1 MGMKTVSYSIPVL
14 SVKSDGR
21 KTIPGSG
28 SLSRCPFEFHETGGD
43 APVKVSIVEDVPSG
57 AGNSLR
63 ASIWLAVTTAA
74 LALNRDLAGV
84 RIDVETTG
92 YVDGPSAGGMLCL
105 AVMSALEGKS
115 FPDDFAMTG
124 TVMVDGTVGAVGGV
138 AEKIRAAC
146 KSGVKRI
153 CIPAAVR
160 LDEDYTDLLDLGK
173 ELKVEVHQ
181 VSTIQDAYRVLH
193 QLPVRQT
200 LRLNPVEICRL
211 SPLMEGALKDQF
223 VSFVEELPRD
233 ETLWNSLIQKSVGEF
248 CSGLFGAAVQD
259 MKDGLNQL
267 AVPNLGETPDVER
280 YPALEHE
287 LPRDGEIDQTL
298 RKRYVEAL
306 GLFRQDL
313 KNVEAALENDSREEV
328 RLTSEILPGRP
339 INERSSDDWFD
350 DCVESPGAAQFVSC
364 ADNEISS
371 VYTFKLMCDDIT
383 REIEGVGDWN
393 SLSAEA
399 LNEIRGRLMAK
410 QGLLA
415 FNMVYAPDSEVRER
429 SNLFQRCLHGMM
441 PYIRPNAN
449 VRRVENLF
457 YRTMMA
463 MDSTF
468 NDMGLQEDHFIVR
481 SYRILKMLADEAHQ
495 SNDALHAVFSET
507 NALSWACAVLMCTD
521 PTIADNSAFFSF
533 AVTSARENALVN
545 IAECQKRGIPCV
557 MPVIDFQSAESKRDD
572 WMSDDEAEFHKYE
585 VFDDYLGASISARA
599 LILCFGG
606 QKIELNEKGYC
617 SRRAVWSPKE
627 SSLTVRYYGTD
638 GEPVL
643 RDGFSGYKRVYK
655 GAEVESTSW
664 LNLAGVAVRLRATNE
679 FSTAEYDDANRIKR
693 KTYCNAS
700 WVPTTRADGVQFEA
714 YEYDE
719 VGNMASIEYLG
730 GSGSLTKNEEG
741 VAKVVSRFDA
751 QGNVTSRRF
760 YNEKGGLAVHRDG
773 NVGFDVVYDAHGR
786 QVRFTYVDC
795 SGKPVV
801 TENGYAV
808 EKRKYNARGDE
819 IERAWYDSQGGLVC
833 VGGFAK
839 VQSEYDDK
847 GNVTELRFLG
857 ADEQLVRNADNVAIV
872 RWTLNQVGEP
882 IACSYYGP
890 DGKPTRHRDGSA
902 SWKEILDSLGRVVGR
917 KYYDV
922 NGNEID
928 MSKSSANNE
937 SSWFGKLCHFF
948 GA

>member
-1 MGMKTVSYSIPVL
+1 MKTVSYSIPVL

-21 KTIPGSG
+21 MTIPGSG
-28 SLSRCPFEFHETGGD
+28 SLSRCPFEFLETGGD
-43 APVKVSIVEDVPSG
+43 TPVKVSIVEDVPSG

-105 AVMSALEGKS
+105 AVMSALEGRS

-124 TVMVDGTVGAVGGV
+124 TIMVDGTVGAVGGV
-138 AEKIRAAC
+138 AEKIRAAN
-146 KSGVKRI
+146 KAGIKRI

-160 LDEDYTDLLDLGK
+160 LDEDYTDLLDLGR
-173 ELKVEVHQ
+173 ELKVEVCQ

-193 QLPVRQT
+193 RLPVRQT

-233 ETLWNSLIQKSVGEF
+233 EALWNATIQKSVGEF

-259 MKDGLNQL
+259 IIFGLNEL
-267 AVPNLGETPDVER
+267 AVPDVGKAPDVER

-287 LPRDGEIDQTL
+287 LPHDGEIDQAT
-298 RKRYVEAL
+298 RKEYVEEL
-306 GLFRQDL
+306 RLLHQDL
-313 KNVEAALENDSREEV
+313 KSAEVALGDVLREDDGSAGEDF
-328 RLTSEILPGRP
+328 TGRP
-339 INERSSDDWFD
+339 VKESPGEDWFD
-350 DCVESPGAAQFVSC
+350 DHVASPSGAQFVSC
-364 ADNEISS
+364 AANDKASL
-371 VYTFKLMCDDIT
+371 YTVELMCDDVT
-383 REIEGVGDWN
+383 REIDGINDWDG
-393 SLSAEA
+393 LSAES
-399 LNEIRGRLMAK
+399 LNEIRGRLIAK
-410 QGLLA
+410 QGFLA
-415 FNMVYAPDSEVRER
+415 IKVAYAPGSECYER
-429 SNLFQRCLHGMM
+429 SRAFQRCLHGMM

-449 VRRVENLF
+449 LHRVENLF

-463 MDSTF
+463 MDSTV
-468 NDMGLQEDHFIVR
+468 NDMGLQDDHMFVR
-481 SYRILKMLADEAHQ
+481 LYKILKLQAEESHQ
-495 SNDALHAVFSET
+495 TNDSLTAVFSEAH
-507 NALSWACAVLMCTD
+507 ALSIACALLMCVD
-521 PTIADNSAFFSF
+521 PTVADNSAFFNS
-533 AVTSARENALVN
+533 AVTTARENALVN
-545 IAECQKRGIPCV
+545 IAECQKGGIPCV

-572 WMSDDEAEFHKYE
+572 WTSDEEADLHRYE
-585 VFDDYLGASISARA
+585 VFADYLEASISARA

-617 SRRAVWSPKE
+617 SRREIRNPKE

-643 RDGFSGYKRVYK
+643 RDGFSGYIRVYK
-655 GAEVESTSW
+655 GTEVESTSW

-700 WVPTTRADGVQFEA
+700 WVPTTRADGVRFEA

-719 VGNMASIEYLG
+719 AGNMTSIEYLG
-730 GSGSLTKNEEG
+730 GSGALTKNG
-741 VAKVVSRFDA
+741 DGYAKVVSRFDA

-760 YNEKGGLAVHRDG
+760 YDEKGGLAVHRDG
-773 NVGFDVVYDAHGR
+773 NVGFDVIYDAHGCP
-786 QVRFTYVDC
+786 VRFTYIDC

-801 TENGYAV
+801 TENGYA
-808 EKRKYNARGDE
+808 EEERKYNARGDE

-902 SWKEILDSLGRVVGR
+902 SWKEILDSLGRGVGR
-917 KYYDV
+917 KYYDA

-928 MSKSSANNE
+928 MSKSSGNNG

-948 GA
+948 GT